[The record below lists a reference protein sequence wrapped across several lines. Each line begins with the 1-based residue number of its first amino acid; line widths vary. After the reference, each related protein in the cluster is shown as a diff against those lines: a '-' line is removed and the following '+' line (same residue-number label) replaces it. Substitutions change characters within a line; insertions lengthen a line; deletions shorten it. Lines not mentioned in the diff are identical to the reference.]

1 MVREAFDRELASIRE
16 DVLKMGSHARNSVL
30 LAVQSLKEQN
40 LELVEKVCKI
50 EEESDLLN
58 LSVEER
64 CLKVAALQQP
74 VARDLRFIA
83 TMIKISDNFER
94 ICDLAVKITE
104 ITKKTA
110 GRPLLK
116 PLIDIPRMAETV
128 GEMIDIDLRSIAQD
142 KSVVPE
148 ELTKRDDFID
158 MLYQQVYNELITFM
172 MKDPRCIDDAT
183 DLLFVARHL
192 ERIGDIAAKTGAR
205 IIYMVEGKRVWIK

>member
-16 DVLKMGSHARNSVL
+16 DVLKMGSYAKDSVL
-30 LAVQSLKEQN
+30 WAVQSLKEQN

-58 LSVEER
+58 LSVDER

-104 ITKKTA
+104 ITKKTI

-128 GEMIDIDLRSIAQD
+128 EEMLDIDLQAIAQQR
-142 KSVVPE
+142 SVVPE
-148 ELTKRDDFID
+148 ELAKRDDFID
-158 MLYQQVYNELITFM
+158 MLYQQVYNELLTFM

-192 ERIGDIAAKTGAR
+192 ERIGDIVAKTGAR
-205 IIYMVEGKRVWIK
+205 IIYMMEGKRVWIK